1 MNQVMYSN
9 SLQHKSCILH
19 EGAKHRE
26 LHSAYHK
33 IKAYTRAGNKAHKPR
48 PKPKLHCEFT
58 EKMLLLTLSQK
69 AFTTEVAD
77 GEILALPFLV
87 ESQHQQCPGT
97 GANISPLTFTSF
109 FLLVSPLYFQICL
122 YGSAH
127 SSRCYLQRKSTNS
140 SSHSYT
146 FTQDQ
151 SRTDQADVSCSSNG
165 LY

>member
-9 SLQHKSCILH
+9 SLQHKSCSLH
-19 EGAKHRE
+19 EGAKHHE

-77 GEILALPFLV
+77 AEILALPFLV

-97 GANISPLTFTSF
+97 GANIFSSNLYLIFSSCFSPVFSDLSLWLSPQLTLLFTEEKHKFQLTFLRFYTSPK
-109 FLLVSPLYFQICL
+109 L
-122 YGSAH
+122 
-127 SSRCYLQRKSTNS
+127 N
-140 SSHSYT
+140 
-146 FTQDQ
+146 
-151 SRTDQADVSCSSNG
+151 
-165 LY
+165 